1 MAQGPKGEGIIC
13 NDCATEWNRLETLR
27 KQDQK
32 RPDSQATEM
41 KPDDDA
47 PKRHS
52 LIWISTDDD
61 DIDEVEELQ
70 YIRPSTVVAMSSPAF
85 DQSCSHVYVFVRS
98 LPGFL
103 LQVRFILLYHV
114 RFSDMLFKLVLS
126 LKTTT
131 RGLRVLAGHFKKALK
146 SWAGS
151 MRF

>member
-1 MAQGPKGEGIIC
+1 
-13 NDCATEWNRLETLR
+13 
-27 KQDQK
+27 
-32 RPDSQATEM
+32 M